1 MNRGNWWDKFFKDRK
16 NAIDDLDLFYRR
28 KWNEI
33 DWVND
38 KVYDDT
44 VGDDKWSNAIRLLN
58 DRANSMMYPYYHNY
72 HVRYR
77 RPEENDYKN
86 WHNIEFSK
94 KDIENELLKVFKA
107 YPKYSAH
114 TEEGIRNDELFQ
126 NMVALLGFMQ
136 DVGAYYGVVRTGY
149 SISDDVIEA
158 YITGDK
164 NRYSDIMTQVIIK
177 QDEVFSKLYDFK
189 NIDSDIDDI
198 LNLKDKEEMKK
209 KIKELTLSH
218 CRTIFDKD
226 NESIIE
232 LKRAA
237 VNCIETFRNENME
250 VLKLASMISSEDEN
264 HKDNTIFA
272 IEKMLSDFK

>member
-1 MNRGNWWDKFFKDRK
+1 MDRGNWWDKFFKDRK

-28 KWNEI
+28 KWNKI
-33 DWVND
+33 DWING

-44 VGDDKWSNAIRLLN
+44 IGDDKWGKAIRLLN
-58 DRANSMMYPYYHNY
+58 DRASSMAYPYYHIY
-72 HVRYR
+72 YK
-77 RPEENDYKN
+77 RPEENDYRN

-94 KDIENELLKVFKA
+94 EEVENELLKVFKA

-114 TEEGIRNDELFQ
+114 IEEGIRNDELFQ

-149 SISDDVIEA
+149 DISNDVIEA

-164 NRYSDIMTQVIIK
+164 NRYSSIVTQVITK

-237 VNCIETFRNENME
+237 ENCIKIFRDENME